1 MTELRPLRLHDLPFV
16 YRLAGRGVSFD
27 VQLSL
32 EVGDDGLRHMIIGHA
47 GRVQAYVLRPSS
59 GGGGLGQLHFL
70 DGQQQARLAYL
81 APSLEEG
88 ASEDLWLSLLDGL
101 TWVAGQRG
109 VVSIIAEVEKG
120 TAALPVLRRAG
131 YVVYAQQSLW
141 RRAPAPLRMTSISLH
156 PLAPS
161 DLAAGMGLY
170 SLLVPALIKHIE
182 PSPLEAD
189 VCYVADGPH
198 GLRGLVAVYESG
210 SAALIEVYQTRRGAQ
225 EARDLLEAALA
236 AVHAEVRPIYYRV
249 RDYMGCSEQALR
261 DAGFE
266 HVVEQAVMVRH
277 TAVRVVHQTYK
288 LSSKVDAGAPLP
300 TSNVEMNR

>member
-16 YRLAGRGVSFD
+16 YRLVGHGVSFD

-32 EVGDDGLRHMIIGHA
+32 EVGDDGLRHMIIGRA

-59 GGGGLGQLHFL
+59 GNGGLGQLHFL
-70 DGQQQARLAYL
+70 DGQPQARLAYL

-101 TWVAGQRG
+101 AWVAGQRG

-120 TAALPVLRRAG
+120 SPAFPVLRRAG
-131 YVVYAQQSLW
+131 YAVYARQSLW
-141 RRAPAPLRMTSISLH
+141 RRTPAPLRATPLALR
-156 PLAPS
+156 PLAPP
-161 DLAAGMGLY
+161 DLAAGIGLY

-189 VCYVADGPH
+189 ECYVAGDPRS
-198 GLRGLVAVYESG
+198 LRGLVAVYESG
-210 SAALIEVYQTRRGAQ
+210 SAALIEVYQARGGVQ
-225 EARDLLEAALA
+225 EAQDLLEAALA
-236 AVHAEVRPIYYRV
+236 AARAEVRPVYYRV
-249 RDYMGCSEQALR
+249 RDYMGCPEQALR
-261 DAGFE
+261 EAGFE
-266 HVVEQAVMVRH
+266 HVAEQAVMVRH
-277 TAVRVVHQTYK
+277 TAVRVTRQTYK

-300 TSNVEMNR
+300 TSNVEVNQ